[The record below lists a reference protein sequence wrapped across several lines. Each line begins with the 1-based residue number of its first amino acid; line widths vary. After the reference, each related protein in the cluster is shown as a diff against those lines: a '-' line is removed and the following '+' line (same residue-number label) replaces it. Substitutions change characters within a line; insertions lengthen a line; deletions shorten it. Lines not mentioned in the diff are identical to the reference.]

1 MPKDYEI
8 GYGKPPKKNQWQTG
22 QSGNPAGKPKGAK
35 GSKPLLEY
43 IAMVLMDEV
52 EVSIKGK
59 KQMIPM
65 GKAFAMSLLNS
76 AMSAPPK
83 VKLEIIAMM
92 KKLGVLDLQA
102 LLIDEQEA
110 EPEIYLNEEE
120 RRLLAFSKELLACPD
135 DDSF

>member
-8 GYGKPPKKNQWQTG
+8 GYGKPPPQYQWQTG
-22 QSGNPAGKPKGAK
+22 QSGNPSGKPKGAK

-52 EVSIKGK
+52 EVTIKGK

-83 VKLEIIAMM
+83 VKLEIIATL
-92 KKLGVLDLQA
+92 KKLGVLELQD
-102 LLIDEQEA
+102 LLIEEQDF
-110 EPEIYLNEEE
+110 EPEVYLTEED
-120 RRLLAFSKELLACPD
+120 RRLLAFSKELLASPD
-135 DDSF
+135 DDSL